1 MEGTMPSKTLWSSH
15 ARLNALKLA
24 LIAVPLIA
32 AAGDASAVSTR
43 VKLACAK
50 DYYAHCSKYSPNS
63 PEVRACMDS
72 VGEKLSKGCVNAL
85 VAEGEVSGKEVA
97 ERAANLRD

>member
-1 MEGTMPSKTLWSSH
+1 MPSKTLWSSH
-15 ARLNALKLA
+15 ARINAFKLA
-24 LIAVPLIA
+24 LFIVPLIA
-32 AAGDASAVSTR
+32 AAGEAGAVSSR
-43 VKLACAK
+43 VKFACAK
-50 DYYAHCSKYSPNS
+50 DYYAHCSKFSPSS

-72 VGEKLSKGCVNAL
+72 VGEKLSKRCVNAL

>member
-1 MEGTMPSKTLWSSH
+1 MPSKTLWSSH
-15 ARLNALKLA
+15 ARINAVKLA
-24 LIAVPLIA
+24 LFVVPLIA
-32 AAGDASAVSTR
+32 AAGDAGAVSSR
-43 VKLACAK
+43 VKFACAK
-50 DYYAHCSKYSPNS
+50 DYYAHCSKFSPSS